1 MVRAAQL
8 ALFSCSGRSPA
19 EGRLAD
25 QIGGSAAGHVRPGL
39 RPPAL
44 CRSLRAGEFGHA
56 GWS

>member
-8 ALFSCSGRSPA
+8 APFSRSGRSPA

-25 QIGGSAAGHVRPGL
+25 QIGGSAPGHVRPGL
-39 RPPAL
+39 RSPAL
-44 CRSLRAGEFGHA
+44 CRNLRTDEFGHA